1 MQAEKKCCLIE
12 NTAFCKMLKTH
23 LSMSDICHYLNVK
36 GSNKRPREIH
46 YKCKINTS
54 RKGFLI
60 KTNNNNK
67 YDSADN
73 KSSKVA
79 CMNACK
85 KSSYLWNEAAHIKK
99 FMPNSPI
106 QIFFYGGSTNVEN
119 YTYSYRANRHLNYNK
134 RKAISLWAAVSARA
148 MLAGPGN
155 VASSGVQVPD
165 WCLSEYKWQ
174 AG

>member
-85 KSSYLWNEAAHIKK
+85 KKVAIYEMKLHILKSLCQIPPYK
-99 FMPNSPI
+99 YSFMEEVQMLRI
-106 QIFFYGGSTNVEN
+106 I
-119 YTYSYRANRHLNYNK
+119 YTRVVPTDLIIIKERRFLCGLLRQLGRCLQAP
-134 RKAISLWAAVSARA
+134 A
-148 MLAGPGN
+148 M
-155 VASSGVQVPD
+155 ASSGVQVPD
-165 WCLSEYKWQ
+165 WCLSEHKW
-174 AG
+174 